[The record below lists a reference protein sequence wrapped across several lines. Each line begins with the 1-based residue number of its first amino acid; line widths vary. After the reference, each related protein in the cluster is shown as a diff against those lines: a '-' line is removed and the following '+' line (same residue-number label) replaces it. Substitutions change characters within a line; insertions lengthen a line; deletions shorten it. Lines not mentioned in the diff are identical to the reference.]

1 MKFSELIGHS
11 ITCIKTFNPVVT
23 TIDSHA
29 DEFIARVS
37 ESLPPIDIPLTFY
50 PLAISSRTPTRR
62 SSSNKSST
70 AARAIKTFSR

>member
-37 ESLPPIDIPLTFY
+37 ESLPIDIPLTFY
-50 PLAISSRTPTRR
+50 SLAFSSQTPTRR
-62 SSSNKSST
+62 YS
-70 AARAIKTFSR
+70 

>member
-37 ESLPPIDIPLTFY
+37 ESLPTYRF
-50 PLAISSRTPTRR
+50 T
-62 SSSNKSST
+62 SNLLS
-70 AARAIKTFSR
+70 IGH